1 MAVMI
6 SKDKKDL
13 IVSCECGCDKGIY
26 FRLEHFDDVDSLM
39 FMSIVNGN
47 FYRDQE
53 MSILGVIRFK
63 WKRIWAVIKN
73 KDFYY
78 SDICFSLEDFE
89 VFKEY
94 INMFPT
100 KESKEKDE

>member
-26 FRLEHFDDVDSLM
+26 FRLEHFEDDDSTM
-39 FMSIVNGN
+39 YMSLLNGN
-47 FYRDQE
+47 FYRDQA
-53 MSILGVIRFK
+53 MSIMGVLRFK
-63 WKRIWAVIKN
+63 WERIWAVIRN

-78 SDICFSLEDFE
+78 SDICMSADEFQT
-89 VFKEY
+89 FKDY

-100 KESKEKDE
+100 KEK